1 MIKPLELQYMGQPE
15 YAESEVLAGN
25 IWSVYENVKEVIMF
39 KKEFIEKMKNDEELQ
54 ELRKKVLSFSEKM
67 GDAAYIIGKDKS
79 YEDYKERL
87 KKW

>member
-1 MIKPLELQYMGQPE
+1 ML
-15 YAESEVLAGN
+15 
-25 IWSVYENVKEVIMF
+25 
-39 KKEFIEKMKNDEELQ
+39 KKEFIEKMKNDVELQ

-87 KKW
+87 RKMVKEQEATSR

>member
-1 MIKPLELQYMGQPE
+1 
-15 YAESEVLAGN
+15 
-25 IWSVYENVKEVIMF
+25 MF

-79 YEDYKERL
+79 YEENKERL
-87 KKW
+87 KKMIKEHDEATSH

>member
-1 MIKPLELQYMGQPE
+1 ML
-15 YAESEVLAGN
+15 
-25 IWSVYENVKEVIMF
+25 

-87 KKW
+87 KKMIKEHDEATSH